1 MMCAFLKDRLSA
13 LKKLLLPLR
22 RDDSLRSQFLLT
34 YGTMTA
40 VVTLIGLIEWS
51 IDEAFVFNDLFDLMV
66 NSYAPT
72 TITFM
77 APFMFEN
84 YIIKSSKKKSSKC
97 IFTIIF
103 TALTYMAFEAIYIV
117 DSTNKT
123 LLFLGI
129 LAGITP
135 LTSLLTLLSCINGS
149 SSGNTTTSDGFAS
162 GRREIYD
169 K

>member
-1 MMCAFLKDRLSA
+1 
-13 LKKLLLPLR
+13 
-22 RDDSLRSQFLLT
+22 
-34 YGTMTA
+34 
-40 VVTLIGLIEWS
+40 
-51 IDEAFVFNDLFDLMV
+51 
-66 NSYAPT
+66 
-72 TITFM
+72 M
-77 APFMFEN
+77 APFIFEN